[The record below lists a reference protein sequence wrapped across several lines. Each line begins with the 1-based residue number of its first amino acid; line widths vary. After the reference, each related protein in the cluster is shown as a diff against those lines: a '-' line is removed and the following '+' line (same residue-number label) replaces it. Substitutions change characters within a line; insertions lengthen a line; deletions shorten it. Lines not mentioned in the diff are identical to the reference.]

1 MINESRNTFSQNNSL
16 LNSNNV
22 PNMVP
27 NNLKETRLGYSS
39 SDQITGPK
47 IDNIYRMLGKFFKSY
62 ETLISNYEVVVST
75 NTDFYANFLNK
86 LENDQG
92 MDVGN
97 INNEITPPE
106 DEKNLAS
113 LPHFKLIEM
122 IKNKDETLRKC
133 DQAFKNFQQ
142 LLGVAKSKLDEQ
154 KQNQSELTN
163 KARTILRAYHKKD
176 GQLLQQLNTSIPVAD
191 KPNLSSSIDAGNINS
206 SGQSDVFSQDTLN
219 QAEKESFESRS
230 RAIGAEQN
238 VLGASGMMSQQPGV
252 PQNVSSQ
259 LGQSNSSPFLNLSE
273 GVPLST
279 PQPGSTNPLLSL
291 GNSSGVNL
299 ESQQQG
305 FRDLEP
311 VELISTNK
319 EKGIVLSGQP
329 MGGGGDFLRY
339 RVLFKQKQDIILK
352 YISGSSLKR
361 TGYQINSFSWSGRI
375 NYILKHNIISDFN
388 IIKKNAQD
396 IWMQP
401 DSNRLAALEMI
412 SDPSE
417 REMITQFGIFRK
429 KKSVNLLAPTTED
442 VFFIKDIPQGFE
454 HHNLIK
460 FSFPD
465 SVERGM
471 FNIDIYVIQLATQ
484 NPQNVLFYNVAPS
497 DIIIEL
503 MRQWAIF
510 IHQLS
515 EKVDQL
521 KTIYERDH
529 QSIKG
534 LTSQAFSNKIKNK
547 IHNFA
552 VNTLNSV
559 DKNASQKYGIEKK
572 TDEVPSEKEYVFFK
586 DMLDISYNIYDEM
599 HKLTESYNQF
609 GVSQTNKNLHLSL
622 EPDRKYVPLSGGS
635 GAIKSRKNNKIK
647 RRLIKK
653 SCKQIR
659 N

>member
-1 MINESRNTFSQNNSL
+1 MINESRNIFSQNNSL
-16 LNSNNV
+16 LNSNNISKMG
-22 PNMVP
+22 PP
-27 NNLKETRLGYSS
+27 NLKDSRLGYSS
-39 SDQITGPK
+39 SDQVTGPK
-47 IDNIYRMLGKFFKSY
+47 IDNIYKMLGQFFKSY

-92 MDVGN
+92 MDVGS
-97 INNEITPPE
+97 INSQITPPE
-106 DEKNLAS
+106 EQKNLAS

-122 IKNKDETLRKC
+122 IKDKDETLRKC
-133 DQAFKNFQQ
+133 NQAFKNFQQ
-142 LLGVAKSKLDEQ
+142 LLGVAKNKLDEQ

-176 GQLLQQLNTSIPVAD
+176 SQLLQQLNTSIPVTN
-191 KPNLSSSIDAGNINS
+191 KPSPNSSIDAGNINS
-206 SGQSDVFSQDTLN
+206 LGQSDIFSQDALN
-219 QAEKESFESRS
+219 QAQKESFESRS

-238 VLGASGMMSQQPGV
+238 VLGSSSVPAQQPGY
-252 PQNVSSQ
+252 PQELSSQ
-259 LGQSNSSPFLNLSE
+259 LPPTNSSPFLNLSE
-273 GVPLST
+273 GVPLSN
-279 PQPGSTNPLLSL
+279 PQPGPTNPLLSL

-299 ESQQQG
+299 ESQQQA

-311 VELISTNK
+311 VEMINSNNEK

-329 MGGGGDFLRY
+329 MGGGGNFLRY
-339 RVLFKQKQDIILK
+339 RVLFKQNQDIILK
-352 YISGSSLKR
+352 YISGNSLKR
-361 TGYQINSFSWSGRI
+361 TGYQTNSFSWSGKI

-388 IIKKNAQD
+388 VIKKNAQD

-401 DSNRLAALEMI
+401 ESNRLAALEMI

-417 REMITQFGIFRK
+417 REMITQFGVFKK

-471 FNIDIYVIQLATQ
+471 FSIDIYVIQLATQ
-484 NPQNVLFYNVAPS
+484 NPQNVLFYNFSPI
-497 DIIIEL
+497 DIIEEL
-503 MRQWAIF
+503 MRQWAMF
-510 IHQLS
+510 IDQLS
-515 EKVDQL
+515 KKVDQL
-521 KTIYERDH
+521 KIIYEREH
-529 QSIKG
+529 QNIKG
-534 LTSQAFSNKIKNK
+534 FTSQAFSNKIKNK

-572 TDEVPSEKEYVFFK
+572 TDEVPSEKEFKFFRN
-586 DMLDISYNIYDEM
+586 MLDLSYNIYNDM
-599 HKLTESYNQF
+599 HKLRESYNQF
-609 GVSQTNKNLHLSL
+609 GVSQTERNFNTSS
-622 EPDRKYVPLSGGS
+622 PSDRTYIPLSGGNNNL
-635 GAIKSRKNNKIK
+635 KSRKNNKIK
-647 RRLIKK
+647 RRLVKK
-653 SCKQIR
+653 SIKHI
-659 N
+659 